1 MAFLTKHL
9 CFGMMLHPCW

>member
-9 CFGMMLHPCW
+9 CFGMMLPPCW